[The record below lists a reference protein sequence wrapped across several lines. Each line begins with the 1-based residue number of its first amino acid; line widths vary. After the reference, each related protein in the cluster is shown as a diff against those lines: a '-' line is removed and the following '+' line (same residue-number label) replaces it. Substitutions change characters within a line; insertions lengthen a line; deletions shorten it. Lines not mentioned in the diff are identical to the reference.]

1 MWIDS
6 RRLGRYVSVS
16 SRAFRLRFVSDV
28 SSRTLRI
35 GRFVSVSSRQTC
47 RPSITMRSRSRR
59 PPSALMLMGCN
70 EAKAAPPP
78 SQQPSRARH
87 SAQHHQGLSGALR
100 DTQRR
105 AHRSAL
111 RSLRKRDGAAANA
124 QLTKLHKRPT
134 WPSQRS
140 LRKKD
145 GAAVNARC
153 RWTRLSPSR
162 RRGPQSVQGGPKSPS
177 LAIALTTALT
187 TIMAGLGT

>member
-1 MWIDS
+1 
-6 RRLGRYVSVS
+6 
-16 SRAFRLRFVSDV
+16 
-28 SSRTLRI
+28 
-35 GRFVSVSSRQTC
+35 
-47 RPSITMRSRSRR
+47 MRSRSRR

-70 EAKAAPPP
+70 EAKTAPPPSQQMLMGCHSAPPP

-87 SAQHHQGLSGALR
+87 SAPPPSQPPSRARHSAHHHQELSGALR
-100 DTQRR
+100 GTQWR
-105 AHRSAL
+105 AHCSAL

-140 LRKKD
+140 LRKRD
-145 GAAVNARC
+145 GAAANARC
-153 RWTRLSPSR
+153 RWTRLCPSR

-177 LAIALTTALT
+177 LATAPTTALI